1 MSETNS
7 RNNEPCNYYGL
18 NVCDSKG
25 DCDKEHFD
33 CITNHPNGDY
43 CTTGLCPG
51 DDKKKDS
58 YDHKNMTIT
67 ITAITIT
74 TTNAYSLNVISQYLA
89 TQIKVKMI
97 NVNGLRV
104 IIH

>member
-58 YDHKNMTIT
+58 YDHKKKHDDN
-67 ITAITIT
+67 
-74 TTNAYSLNVISQYLA
+74 N
-89 TQIKVKMI
+89 
-97 NVNGLRV
+97 NGNHNNNHKC
-104 IIH
+104 IFPECY